1 MPESSQRNVAGSSEI
16 RPDPLGGG
24 IFPESSQT
32 ERVDSTLHLNLNIKM
47 PEDSLEGGGGGGG
60 GF

>member
-1 MPESSQRNVAGSSEI
+1 MLR
-16 RPDPLGGG
+16 DPPRSDQILWGGG

-60 GF
+60 GGGGF